1 MATKLVVNQGIGKFN
16 LIFRWRSLTEIQQVI
31 TPQTQ
36 RWDSVLEDQENV
48 SVFLEING
56 NGNSFAS
63 Y

>member
-31 TPQTQ
+31 IPQTQ
-36 RWDSVLEDQENV
+36 RWDSVLEDQESV